1 MHDADLR
8 FELDRRPG
16 GATGLKRGI
25 SHVVARTG
33 FVWLSGK
40 YEQRDIVVI
49 GCAGGTRV
57 GLEVG
62 RIGSVGRHADL
73 NGSEV
78 A

>member
-1 MHDADLR
+1 M
-8 FELDRRPG
+8 
-16 GATGLKRGI
+16 KRGI

-40 YEQRDIVVI
+40 CEQRDIFVI
-49 GCAGGTRV
+49 GH

-62 RIGSVGRHADL
+62 RIGSVGRQVDL
-73 NGSEV
+73 NGCEV

>member
-1 MHDADLR
+1 
-8 FELDRRPG
+8 
-16 GATGLKRGI
+16 LKRGI

-40 YEQRDIVVI
+40 FEHRDIVVI
-49 GCAGGTRV
+49 GCTGGTRV

-62 RIGSVGRHADL
+62 RIGSVGRQVDL
-73 NGSEV
+73 NGCEV